1 MEECML
7 KFKKKVLFLSLA
19 VIVISLF
26 TACGKHG
33 TLNPNQKPI
42 ISISSYEGA
51 DSLAA
56 AEADTLIFQQKI
68 YWNAY
73 DTDGVVKGYAYRI
86 LDENDNP
93 IATPGHDVIDG
104 DGWVYHYSKGSN
116 HDIPLA
122 ESPSKT
128 IWNDVPSALI
138 NFPANID
145 GVPQQVVSKFQLKCI
160 DNRGEESAVIT
171 KLFNCKAQQHTV
183 SISTTKGEVNDKKTG
198 KGLIFVFTEL
208 GDIPFVEDNPY
219 YFIFKLAKRD
229 IASGDIIPGSE
240 SDWYDTKDFEDVSKV
255 EINEHT
261 TPGLV
266 ADSFDEN
273 DDPITETLII
283 AKAIDEAGIVSQP
296 DTVVFYV
303 KDGFA
308 PVSMFYPNYIFS
320 LGNYHYTN
328 YQPSTLGKVIPTT
341 NGPDGRIHYST
352 PFFRNNDGEYTA
364 LWDPTFKTY
373 IRWGWKG
380 EYFGNK
386 PSGKKEGVVRDEAS
400 VNYFC
405 DIRYFDLR
413 FDGDYYNYPPL
424 VPQNVITDDDGTK
437 WLRVRSNDDIFQ
449 STVLSQLTSGQHT
462 FEIRAVDSQNVED
475 PTPESFT
482 FNLIE
487 PTFLNDK
494 SGVCI
499 IDDGIEQTWDHY
511 PTPPPFQED
520 AVIDSI
526 YNYLFSAYNPVEID
540 RSSLNG
546 YADSF
551 HLDKDVLSPA
561 DIVNYKTIV
570 YCTTNLKK
578 DDENFHLEYDL
589 LNLYRLTGG
598 NIILISTANLYAT
611 YTGFSKDGGVEF
623 LQHFGINTEL
633 EDPVRIIAPQLTV
646 GALAKPFFVGAT
658 PVGSNYPEIDLKL
671 PSDLTMINMQQGL
684 GVVSYIPEEKLTS
697 DATILYRLKCK
708 DIGTGLY
715 DPSQEQFDTYNNQP
729 VCLTTSEDFEYNHK
743 TFHNNYYLFTFPLNL
758 MNIDQAK
765 EMIDNVM
772 AGIQ

>member
-1 MEECML
+1 ML

-56 AEADTLIFQQKI
+56 AEGDTLIFQQKI

-160 DNRGEESAVIT
+160 DNRGEESVVIT

-183 SISTTKGEVNDKKTG
+183 SISTTKGEVNDSKTG

-219 YFIFKLAKRD
+219 YFLFKLAKRD

-240 SDWYDTKDFEDVSKV
+240 SDWYDTKDFKDVSKV
-255 EINEHT
+255 EINENT

-266 ADSFDEN
+266 ADTFDEN
-273 DDPITETLII
+273 DDPVTETLVI
-283 AKAIDEAGIVSQP
+283 AKVVDKAGIISEP
-296 DTVVFYV
+296 DTVAFYV

-308 PVSMFYPNYIFS
+308 PVSMFYPNYSFC

-328 YQPSTLGKVIPTT
+328 YQPSALGQVIPTT
-341 NGPDGRIHYST
+341 NGPDGRLHYST
-352 PFFRNNDGEYTA
+352 PFFRNQDAEYTA
-364 LWDPTFKTY
+364 LWDPSFKTY
-373 IRWGWKG
+373 IRWGWHG
-380 EYFGNK
+380 EYVGDN
-386 PSGKKEGVVRDEAS
+386 PAMKKNGTVYDS
-400 VNYFC
+400 TGVNYFC

-424 VPQNVITDDDGTK
+424 VPQNIITDDDGTK

-449 STVLSQLTSGQHT
+449 STVLSQLSLGRHT
-462 FEIRAVDSQNVED
+462 FEIRAVDTQNVVDE
-475 PTPESFT
+475 TPETFT

-487 PTFLNDK
+487 PTPFSDK

-499 IDDGIEQTWDHY
+499 IDDGKEGFPGH
-511 PTPPPFQED
+511 QED
-520 AVIDSI
+520 TVIDSI
-526 YNYLFSAYNPVEID
+526 YNYIFSDYNPVSVD
-540 RSSLNG
+540 RNALKTDPNI
-546 YADSF
+546 YYNTLHFDR
-551 HLDKDVLSPA
+551 DVLSPT
-561 DIVNYKTIV
+561 DIIGFKTIV
-570 YCTTNLKK
+570 YCASDLKK
-578 DDENFHLEYDL
+578 DDISFQNEYDV

-598 NIILISTANLYAT
+598 NIIFISTANLYSA
-611 YTGFSKDGGVEF
+611 YKGLKAGGGVEF

-633 EDPVRIIAPQLTV
+633 DTPITMMAPQLGV
-646 GALAKPFFVGAT
+646 GSDANPFFVGAT
-658 PVGSNYPEIDLKL
+658 PVDTNNPEIDLEM
-671 PSDLTMINMQQGL
+671 PSDNNLINIVNGL
-684 GVVSYIPEEKLTS
+684 GVISYISEENITS

-708 DIGTGLY
+708 DVGTGSH

-729 VCLTTSEDFEYNHK
+729 VGLSTSEDFEYNYK